1 MQDRGG
7 GPGRLWV
14 MGSPERLE
22 RTMERDEA
30 GRSDHK
36 RLMHHDEGLRPD
48 PEGVGSTSDPGGA
61 GSAKGLGVG
70 GGSGTRSD

>member
-22 RTMERDEA
+22 QTMERGEA
-30 GRSDHK
+30 GRSVHK
-36 RLMHHDEGLRPD
+36 RLMHHDEGLGPD

-61 GSAKGLGVG
+61 GSTK
-70 GGSGTRSD
+70 GTRSD